1 MTSAPEEQVRQV
13 LDELLPGTTHDE
25 VTTDQLKSAGQR
37 FAVIRIARHRVMHA
51 EAQRGGA
58 LVWAMRERGMSW
70 REIYDATG
78 IVQRT
83 AGVWRDLFL
92 QEGLTE
98 LTDDELN
105 TRAKGDQS

>member
-1 MTSAPEEQVRQV
+1 MTSAPEDRVRRV
-13 LDELLPGTTHDE
+13 LDELLPGITHDE

-37 FAVIRIARHRVMHA
+37 FAAIRTARHRIMHA

-70 REIYDATG
+70 REIYDVTG

-83 AGVWRDLFL
+83 AGVWMNLFL
-92 QEGLTE
+92 REGLTE

-105 TRAKGDQS
+105 ARAKGDQ